1 MKTKQVL
8 LCLLALFVS
17 IGARAVTIN
26 GVEYTLNSKDKTAT
40 VAHRSY
46 SGVVQI
52 PSSVIYSGTTYSVTS
67 IDDWAFSGCTDLTS
81 VTMTCRITSLPRGIF
96 SGCTNLGSF
105 NVPSTVTKIES
116 DAFRNCSLLSSISM
130 PTSVTTIGY
139 NAFENCTNLTS
150 VVLPASI
157 VEIQPYAFSGCTYL
171 STINIP
177 ANVQTIG
184 SDPIFKWGSN
194 TYYEPSDDDGDGYSY
209 SSPFTGCSSLKSITV
224 DEDNPY
230 FSSIDGVLFNK
241 DGDILYD
248 FPKGKTGSYTVPS
261 QTKAMNRGV
270 LRGCDKLTGL
280 SLPDSFWAP
289 DDQFPFSG
297 SQIKTLHIGKKLSI
311 YRGYASG
318 SLPNIETITVD
329 DANTEWR
336 VEEGVLYNDDCLV
349 LYPKKK
355 TNTSFSVPE
364 GVKLIATSAL
374 YGNNYLKTVSL
385 PSTIYYIGETAFAGC
400 SNLQTVNMPASTT
413 STIKINTA
421 AFSGCSRL
429 SNIDFS
435 NVRTI
440 SFNAF
445 NNCTSLKSVDLSNV
459 KYLPYE
465 AFANCTSLKTVI
477 LGDGLSPIRYGGVDN
492 NVFRGCHSI
501 EKIYVISDNLVEYYD
516 DDDNETQ
523 MFTHFGATVYV
534 PSAKLADYKASDQ
547 WKNFA
552 NILPNQ
558 TIDVKISVENAQTRW
573 ENASEGDAVGQY
585 EVGAKAELKSVIDDV
600 QSQWSIDL
608 SSSNANTLLQQIND
622 ALSTFES
629 KKVTYGVNSTFT
641 AEISDG
647 VALKFKILNVQEPK
661 VEVASNQSI
670 QGIESI
676 TIPATIQDDYG
687 TTFNVTSIG
696 SSAFYSCSGLT
707 SVTIPNSVTSIGDN
721 AFRGCSG
728 LTSVTIPESVTSIG
742 GSAFSGC
749 SGLTSVTIPSSVT
762 SIGYYAFYGCSGLTS
777 VTIPNSVTSIGN
789 YAFNG
794 CSGLTSVTI
803 DRTQPLSIS
812 RETFSNRANATL
824 YVPAGS
830 KEAYEAADYW
840 KEFKEIKESNIASAA
855 DGDTFTANLPEG
867 VEMTFK
873 IISESEKTC
882 MVGDEG
888 DCIASIRTDYSGS
901 ITIPSVVNGYTV
913 TTIGDFAFFHCES
926 LTSISIPK
934 TVTIIK
940 SFSFDGC
947 WALTS
952 ITLPSSVLSIGK
964 HPFVSSS
971 LTSIVVEEGNER
983 YDSRDNCNAII
994 ETATNKLV
1002 RGCLNTVIPNSV
1014 TSIGDNAFDCIPG
1027 LTSIEIPNR
1036 VTCIGGEAFCR
1047 CGLESITIPSSV
1059 TSIGSRAFYH
1069 TGLTSI
1075 TIPSSVV
1082 NFDGG
1087 ALTGCT
1093 ELASIVVESGN
1104 TVYDCRDNCNAIVES
1119 STNTLIA
1126 GCKNTIIPN
1135 TVTRIG
1141 SAAFYDHNEIT
1152 TIAIPSSV
1160 TSLGNEAFRGSG
1172 LTSINIPEGVTNIE
1186 CWAFE
1191 ECHDLTSVTVN
1202 NPNPISLSDDQDL
1215 GFDRGNAVLYVPAGS
1230 KEAYEAADYW
1240 KEFKEIKEIKESNI
1254 YFADANVKA
1263 LCVENWDTDGDGELS
1278 KDEAAAV
1285 TDLGEVFKENE
1296 DITSFDELQ
1305 YFTGLTSIGDYA
1317 FHECT
1322 SLTSVTIPEGVT
1334 SIGIEAFCH
1343 TDLENFTVPGTV
1355 KTVDWAAFAW
1365 NSSLKRV
1372 VFEEGVESV
1381 GSIQFYGCSN
1391 LEEVVFPST
1400 LTGGQ
1405 MLDMFNYG
1413 GANKLTHIV
1422 MPINWPLSR
1431 HAELFSGG
1439 DLSHSVLFTIPA
1451 GSAKNYLQKG
1461 YYNISDNSELDW
1473 MREEFE
1479 AEATRVEALKTAE
1492 GITASTEAKEAL
1504 EAAITTARSATNNAD
1519 SYLAIGEQ
1527 MDAVKS
1533 AAKTFLGSATIAA
1546 GTDVTAIIRNPQFN
1560 NMDFGWS
1567 INSGTSD
1574 GCSVGYQNTEG
1585 LNEHTNGE
1593 VSIHDF
1599 VEVWMN
1605 GVPLGDGQITQTLT
1619 NLPAGV
1625 YRLEVDAIASWQHDA
1640 NVEVTGVN
1648 LFAGTKNTP
1657 IATAD
1662 EKPEHFTVD
1671 FTQDVTGDCTIG
1683 IDFSDT
1689 NANWVAMDN
1698 IRLLYLGE
1706 ASLPHVDDEEDNV
1719 LYAEERTGLCGGNI
1733 TIPVLLKTDQDY
1745 AAMECQVTLPEG
1757 FTLRNAQKGDLLSED
1772 HQLTTLK
1779 TDDNIWQ
1786 ILVYTTN
1793 RTNFSDTEGVL
1804 LELTLG
1810 VDNNVAAGNYEM
1822 ILSNIVISDVDLNQE
1837 DLADTRSNIVIDN
1850 STQIGDATNDG
1861 RVNVTDIMAV
1871 ANWILKIP
1879 MTTFNEQAADVNGD
1893 GRINVTDIMG
1903 IANIILKVKGN

>member
-1 MKTKQVL
+1 L
-8 LCLLALFVS
+8 
-17 IGARAVTIN
+17 TIPN
-26 GVEYTLNSKDKTAT
+26 
-40 VAHRSY
+40 
-46 SGVVQI
+46 
-52 PSSVIYSGTTYSVTS
+52 SVTS
-67 IDDWAFSGCTDLTS
+67 IGEDAFRSCSGLTS
-81 VTMTCRITSLPRGIF
+81 VNISNSLTDIGRVFIECSGLEAVTIPEGVESIGESAFYGCTSLTSLTISQSVTSINNKAFLNCGNLETIVVDEHNTTYDSRNHCNAIINTSYNTLVKGCKNTIIPEDITFIGNYAFYGCNNLSITSFPESVSDFGEYAFASATINEIVIPTSVTYIGKSCFSNATINRVEIPYSETPIRYSCREGSYYAYTVFTEATIGTLIIDRLFSRSQDSSSEYVAPFFETKIDKVYEGIHGKNWYSSSTIQDYYYPEGITDVKQNSSF
-96 SGCTNLGSF
+96 KYQGSGLYYSGGNSTIERLHIPEGVTTITKIYQENPDYTSV
-105 NVPSTVTKIES
+105 NIPSTVTTIAA
-116 DAFRNCSLLSSISM
+116 DAFEPNMYNTLVLPAGIQSIGERAFANI
-130 PTSVTTIGY
+130 TSVKSITCLAENPIKINENVFPS
-139 NAFENCTNLTS
+139 NAFTKPLYVPVGSKGLYEAASGWSNFSNIIEIGELGNPIQFADPEVKNLCVKNYDVNGDGELSEGEALLVTSINFATSNITSFNELGTYFTNLTS
-150 VVLPASI
+150 I
-157 VEIQPYAFSGCTYL
+157 GDYAFSGCR
-171 STINIP
+171 N
-177 ANVQTIG
+177 
-184 SDPIFKWGSN
+184 
-194 TYYEPSDDDGDGYSY
+194 
-209 SSPFTGCSSLKSITV
+209 
-224 DEDNPY
+224 
-230 FSSIDGVLFNK
+230 
-241 DGDILYD
+241 
-248 FPKGKTGSYTVPS
+248 
-261 QTKAMNRGV
+261 
-270 LRGCDKLTGL
+270 
-280 SLPDSFWAP
+280 
-289 DDQFPFSG
+289 
-297 SQIKTLHIGKKLSI
+297 
-311 YRGYASG
+311 
-318 SLPNIETITVD
+318 
-329 DANTEWR
+329 
-336 VEEGVLYNDDCLV
+336 
-349 LYPKKK
+349 
-355 TNTSFSVPE
+355 
-364 GVKLIATSAL
+364 
-374 YGNNYLKTVSL
+374 
-385 PSTIYYIGETAFAGC
+385 
-400 SNLQTVNMPASTT
+400 
-413 STIKINTA
+413 
-421 AFSGCSRL
+421 
-429 SNIDFS
+429 
-435 NVRTI
+435 
-440 SFNAF
+440 
-445 NNCTSLKSVDLSNV
+445 
-459 KYLPYE
+459 
-465 AFANCTSLKTVI
+465 
-477 LGDGLSPIRYGGVDN
+477 
-492 NVFRGCHSI
+492 
-501 EKIYVISDNLVEYYD
+501 
-516 DDDNETQ
+516 
-523 MFTHFGATVYV
+523 
-534 PSAKLADYKASDQ
+534 
-547 WKNFA
+547 
-552 NILPNQ
+552 
-558 TIDVKISVENAQTRW
+558 
-573 ENASEGDAVGQY
+573 
-585 EVGAKAELKSVIDDV
+585 
-600 QSQWSIDL
+600 
-608 SSSNANTLLQQIND
+608 
-622 ALSTFES
+622 
-629 KKVTYGVNSTFT
+629 
-641 AEISDG
+641 
-647 VALKFKILNVQEPK
+647 
-661 VEVASNQSI
+661 
-670 QGIESI
+670 
-676 TIPATIQDDYG
+676 
-687 TTFNVTSIG
+687 
-696 SSAFYSCSGLT
+696 LT
-707 SVTIPNSVTSIGDN
+707 SVTIPNSVTTIGER
-721 AFRGCSG
+721 AFESCTG
-728 LTSVTIPESVTSIG
+728 LTSVTIHSNVTSISTTAFAGSGLSTILVDSKNTTYDSRDNCNAIIETASNTLVLGCKNTVIPNSVTSIG
-742 GSAFSGC
+742 EFAFSGC
-749 SGLTSVTIPSSVT
+749 SGLTALNIPNSVTSIGNYAFESCNGLTSVTIPSSVT
-762 SIGYYAFYGCSGLTS
+762 SIGNDAFQYCRGLTS
-777 VTIPNSVTSIGN
+777 VTIPSSVTSIGN
-789 YAFNG
+789 YAFEY

-803 DRTQPLSIS
+803 DRTQPLSIDS
-812 RETFSNRANATL
+812 YTFSNRANATL

-840 KEFKEIKESNIASAA
+840 KEFKEIKESTIASAA

-1036 VTCIGGEAFCR
+1036 VTCIGGEAFCG

-1160 TSLGNEAFRGSG
+1160 TSLGNQAFRGSG

-1186 CWAFE
+1186 FWAFG

-1278 KDEAAAV
+1278 EDEAAAV
-1285 TDLGEVFKENE
+1285 TELGEVFKGNT

-1305 YFTGLTSIGDYA
+1305 YFTGLTSIGENA
-1317 FHECT
+1317 FDGCEN
-1322 SLTSVTIPEGVT
+1322 LTSIVIPNTVTTIGVA
-1334 SIGIEAFCH
+1334 AFND
-1343 TDLENFTVPGTV
+1343 TGFENFTVPGTV
-1355 KTVDWAAFAW
+1355 TTIDWGAFTW
-1365 NSSLKRV
+1365 NSSLKRI

-1381 GSIQFYGCSN
+1381 GNIQFYGCSN

-1519 SYLAIGEQ
+1519 SYLAIGAQ
-1527 MDAVKS
+1527 INAIKS
-1533 AAKTFLGSATIAA
+1533 AAKTFLAASTITAE
-1546 GTDVTAIIRNPQFN
+1546 TDVTAIIRNPQFDRVD
-1560 NMDFGWS
+1560 MGW
-1567 INSGTSD
+1567 NVAEGAAYQ
-1574 GCSVGYQNTEG
+1574 GCSVGYQNDG
-1585 LNEHTNGE
+1585 NYNEHTNGE
-1593 VSIHDF
+1593 VTIHDF
-1599 VEVWMN
+1599 LEAWWN
-1605 GVPLGDGQITQTLT
+1605 DVPLGDGGITQTIG
-1619 NLPAGV
+1619 NLPAGR
-1625 YRLEVDAIASWQHDA
+1625 YRLECDAIVSWKADVG
-1640 NVEVTGVN
+1640 VEVTGVN
-1648 LFAGTKNTP
+1648 LFAGAKKTP
-1657 IATAD
+1657 VATED
-1662 EKPEHFTVD
+1662 EKPQHFTVD